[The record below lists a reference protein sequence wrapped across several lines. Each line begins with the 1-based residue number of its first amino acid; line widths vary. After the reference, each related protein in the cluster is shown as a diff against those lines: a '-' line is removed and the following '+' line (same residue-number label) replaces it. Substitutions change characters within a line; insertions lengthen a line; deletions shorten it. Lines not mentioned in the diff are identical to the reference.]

1 MTTSWIA
8 YALAGLALVS
18 AAALREIDMDTLKQQ
33 EASGSPKRPDKVIRT
48 DEEWQKRLTP
58 EQYRILRK
66 KGTEAAF
73 CSPLYD
79 HKKEGSYF
87 CVGCELELF
96 RSDAKFQSGTGW
108 PSFFQPAAKDAIW
121 TQTDR
126 AYGMI
131 RTEVLCARCD
141 GHLGH
146 VFNDAPKTATG
157 LRYCINGEVL
167 RFVPND

>member
-1 MTTSWIA
+1 M
-8 YALAGLALVS
+8 
-18 AAALREIDMDTLKQQ
+18 
-33 EASGSPKRPDKVIRT
+33 
-48 DEEWQKRLTP
+48 
-58 EQYRILRK
+58 
-66 KGTEAAF
+66 
-73 CSPLYD
+73 
-79 HKKEGSYF
+79 
-87 CVGCELELF
+87 GCELELF